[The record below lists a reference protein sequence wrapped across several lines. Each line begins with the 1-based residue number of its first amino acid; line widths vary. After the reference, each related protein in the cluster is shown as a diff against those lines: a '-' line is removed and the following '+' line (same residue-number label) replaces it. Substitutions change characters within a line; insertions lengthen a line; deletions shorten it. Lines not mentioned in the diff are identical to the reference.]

1 MPHTKGKR
9 YAVVSCHVERP
20 LDDDCWRHFSRIQER
35 RPGGFAIA
43 ALLRPPEG
51 AAGEDGERWPE
62 RAREAAQRGPLGHHT
77 HFVGPTH
84 ARPTAESGGAAQR
97 VRAEALWMREQGLEP
112 RFFCGGGWYIDE
124 EVAAVVA
131 EVGYAD
137 CTGIAFVPSYLPEDE
152 PLLAADEP
160 LWLTL
165 STGQRLLELPA
176 THSLGMAARGA
187 TRLAPA
193 LRPRVLPRHRPPV
206 PQTPTRAVLRARAAV
221 AALPRDRSRE
231 PAKRVHGAPR
241 AGLRPTLTLPWQAS
255 LRPRSSPPARR
266 RNAATSETSG
276 ARSRSSSLARNCAPS
291 SSASAA
297 LPSSSSWT
305 SAASRWRSM
314 PRSC

>member
-84 ARPTAESGGAAQR
+84 ARPATESGGAAQR

-124 EVAAVVA
+124 EVAVVVA

-187 TRLAPA
+187 TGSLPRYVHVYFHDTDLLSRKRRLALYFA
-193 LRPRVLPRHRPPV
+193 LELLSRRCHVTDLES
-206 PQTPTRAVLRARAAV
+206 LRNA
-221 AALPRDRSRE
+221 ST
-231 PAKRVHGAPR
+231 
-241 AGLRPTLTLPWQAS
+241 GLRE
-255 LRPRSSPPARR
+255 RDF
-266 RNAATSETSG
+266 
-276 ARSRSSSLARNCAPS
+276 
-291 SSASAA
+291 A
-297 LPSSSSWT
+297 LH
-305 SAASRWRSM
+305 
-314 PRSC
+314 